1 MELMSVQ
8 PREFL
13 FHFGIPHSDLLKF
26 KLILDNMQ
34 FNYDSSIPGHIAAKE
49 YLETKLYPA
58 VKEGLKA
65 VEESNA

>member
-13 FHFGIPHSDLLKF
+13 FHYGISHTDMLKL
-26 KLILDNMQ
+26 KIVLDNMQ
-34 FNYDSSIPGHIAAKE
+34 FNYDGTIPGHVAAKE

-58 VKEGLKA
+58 IVEGLKA
-65 VEESNA
+65 VEVKDD